1 VIATSRREQRLLRLQ
16 KELGD
21 LLHPLVLDVRD
32 RSAVNQAFATLPSM
46 FAKVDLSV
54 NNAGLSVGLE
64 SRYEA
69 DLSEREEMIDTNC
82 KALTYCT
89 HVVLPGKIH
98 RKRGHIINMGSIAA
112 EFPDPG
118 GNVYGAT
125 KAFVPQFSM
134 NLRADLPGSPIRV
147 IDIEPGLCGGSEF
160 SIARFRG
167 YVARAGRLYR
177 GVQALTAAD
186 IADVVFCSATLPI
199 HVNVNRVQRM
209 PVQQAFGSLAVYPTL
224 PVD

>member
-32 RSAVNQAFATLPSM
+32 RSAANQAFATLPSM

-54 NNAGLSVGLE
+54 NNAGFSVGLE

-89 HVVLPGKIH
+89 HVVLPGMIH
-98 RKRGHIINMGSIAA
+98 RKRGHIINIGFDGCGISG
-112 EFPDPG
+112 PG
-118 GNVYGAT
+118 W
-125 KAFVPQFSM
+125 
-134 NLRADLPGSPIRV
+134 
-147 IDIEPGLCGGSEF
+147 
-160 SIARFRG
+160 
-167 YVARAGRLYR
+167 
-177 GVQALTAAD
+177 
-186 IADVVFCSATLPI
+186 
-199 HVNVNRVQRM
+199 
-209 PVQQAFGSLAVYPTL
+209 
-224 PVD
+224 